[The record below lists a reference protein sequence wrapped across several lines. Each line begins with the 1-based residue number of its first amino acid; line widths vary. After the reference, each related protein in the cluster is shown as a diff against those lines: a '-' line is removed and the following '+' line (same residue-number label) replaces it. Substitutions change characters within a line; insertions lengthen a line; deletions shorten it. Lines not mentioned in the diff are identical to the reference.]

1 MRGTRRRSRVQPESA
16 SDASRLKESW
26 LQKKKKGRS
35 SERPLGSRKWRN
47 SCSANA
53 RVTCGGDHVQERRR
67 TKIFPFFCFS
77 SKLSSRT
84 LGKQD
89 QETLP
94 FNQNGNPTTKF
105 SSFILTQGEKRWTKH
120 HCNFSVCPFF
130 SRSHVHLSV
139 LSRRTELENFR
150 RYTHT
155 HTSNRKNL
163 SSSQLTHCANRTTAR
178 RSLFLFSLVHRET
191 PTGKD

>member
-1 MRGTRRRSRVQPESA
+1 M
-16 SDASRLKESW
+16 KESW

-35 SERPLGSRKWRN
+35 SEHPLGSRKWRN

-53 RVTCGGDHVQERRR
+53 SVTCGGDHVQERRR
-67 TKIFPFFCFS
+67 TKIFPFFCF

-130 SRSHVHLSV
+130 SRLHVHLSV

-150 RYTHT
+150 RYTHIKPQESFFFSIDT
-155 HTSNRKNL
+155 PCESNSCKTL
-163 SSSQLTHCANRTTAR
+163 SLPLLTCPSRDARQTGLNHLSHLKRGNQSCAPNTIGRN
-178 RSLFLFSLVHRET
+178 
-191 PTGKD
+191 